1 LKNKDKPKD
10 KVVELIKESKNDN
23 IQIRFLRLDD
33 AGENHALEKKYKQQ
47 NFAVKFDYSGPC
59 KPQGNGKVER
69 KFLHCMVKFEQ

>member
-33 AGENHALEKKYKQQ
+33 AGENHALEKNISNKILRSSLIIVDLVNHKEMERLNA
-47 NFAVKFDYSGPC
+47 NFYTVW
-59 KPQGNGKVER
+59 
-69 KFLHCMVKFEQ
+69 